1 MRMCATRCMP
11 APSGCSSQSH
21 SHWERGGGPCS
32 PFRVFPSSF
41 GASSTRR
48 RSCAEIFEGTR
59 NIAKGCV
66 IVSFR
71 IFGKRL
77 SASPRSLDGGDVDFL
92 HRHHGLEG
100 TLCLTATSRKR
111 IDECARGDLPGD
123 APAILA
129 PTALAFLAA
138 IADDRVPV
146 AVCLFLILRRD
157 LKGKRLAVRER
168 FAAV

>member
-21 SHWERGGGPCS
+21 SHWERGGGSCS

-71 IFGKRL
+71 IFGKRWQEEDTKKWPDAEQRFVEPVGARP
-77 SASPRSLDGGDVDFL
+77 SDDHSP
-92 HRHHGLEG
+92 H
-100 TLCLTATSRKR
+100 TC
-111 IDECARGDLPGD
+111 
-123 APAILA
+123 
-129 PTALAFLAA
+129 
-138 IADDRVPV
+138 
-146 AVCLFLILRRD
+146 
-157 LKGKRLAVRER
+157 
-168 FAAV
+168 